1 MSRVAIIV
9 EFRIKPGQHAA
20 FDALI
25 RDHATKTLAEEPG
38 CERFEVLQPVNK
50 GIKDE
55 GRVLLC
61 EVYKD
66 MAAFEEHGRNPRL
79 AKVRETY
86 GALIESRTLHIC
98 DL

>member
-1 MSRVAIIV
+1 MPKIAIHV
-9 EFRIKPGQHAA
+9 EFRPKPGCHAA

-25 RDHATKTLAEEPG
+25 REHARLTLAEEPG

-50 GIKDE
+50 GVKDE
-55 GRVLLC
+55 SRVLLC

-66 MAAFEEHGRNPRL
+66 QAAFEEHGRNPRL

-86 GALIESRTLHIC
+86 ASLIESRTLHIC